1 MHRCPDKR
9 ISILFVIDALTFG
22 GGERVFAQIISAL
35 PIQKY
40 EIYLASLPN
49 KQFYEA
55 IQNDHVHFLPIDFSN
70 TISFTLVTKLAKILR
85 QNHIEIVHGQG
96 ARAEVYARI
105 GKRLARRSRYVSTV
119 AMPVEGFDVAP
130 VRKRIYRFFDRIS
143 ETFVDRFLVVSD
155 ALRQAMIEGHGIPAE
170 KVIRIYNGVE
180 IGHFSPQKRNEA
192 RKRIRQEFSVG
203 ENTLL
208 VGAIGRLV
216 WQKGFEYLV
225 QAIPMVLNKFP
236 KAQVLI
242 VGEGPIKHHLE
253 ALSHKLKIGRHLIFA
268 GFRKDIK
275 QILSAIDMLVI
286 PSVLEGFPIIT
297 LEGMAM
303 TKPIIATNIDGIK
316 EQIIDGKTGILI
328 PHKDPSAIAE
338 AILKLSKDEQCAQ
351 NIGWEARKRVEKEF
365 SLEKMVNTTEQIY
378 QSLISL

>member
-1 MHRCPDKR
+1 MKLRL
-9 ISILFVIDALTFG
+9 LFVIDNLQFG
-22 GGERVFAQIISAL
+22 GGERVFAQIINRL
-35 PIQKY
+35 PQEQYKIF
-40 EIYLASLPN
+40 LASYPN
-49 KQFYEA
+49 EEFLRA
-55 IQNDHVHFLPIDFSN
+55 IHGTSLHYFSTDFSSRLN
-70 TISFTLVTKLAKILR
+70 LFLIPSLAKIIR
-85 QNHIEIVHGQG
+85 ENEIRIVHGQG
-96 ARAEVYARI
+96 ARAEFYARLAS
-105 GKRLARRSRYVSTV
+105 RLAGTSKYISTI